1 MTEAEAKDF
10 YAEHEGKKFFP
21 KLVSFMT
28 SGPIYAL
35 CLSKVGAIS
44 AWRALM
50 GPTNSKEAREIKPTS
65 LRAIYGT
72 DNTKNACHGSDSTLS
87 ARREVLF
94 YFPDISFPSLVDES
108 DLRKYIKKELEPI
121 LRKGLTVLC
130 KHKPSAGKLEATRFL
145 AQWLLENNPHKG
157 RVVAEGAFDVDE
169 EEEEEDFELIFEG
182 RKEIAA
188 DGTVKEPAAKPAA
201 AKKGDEEYE
210 KELDENL
217 DLQEAEHAAL
227 KVQSH
232 YRAFVARKTVEEKKL
247 SKQPIVIQNQ
257 SVGED
262 DETQE
267 VTLAATK
274 IQASFRAKKARN
286 HVKEMQEESA
296 AATKV
301 QSSFRAKQ
309 ARNKVKELKEEA
321 KAATTVQAGFRSMK
335 ARKRVQ
341 EMKEE
346 SAAATKVQ
354 SSFRAKKAR
363 DEVKAMREAKG

>member
-50 GPTNSKEAREIKPTS
+50 GPTNSTEAREIKPTS

-145 AQWLLENNPHKG
+145 AQWLLENNPNKG
-157 RVVAEGAFDVDE
+157 RVVAEGAFDVD

-309 ARNKVKELKEEA
+309 ARNKVKELKEETE
-321 KAATTVQAGFRSMK
+321 AATKVQAVFRSMK
-335 ARKRVQ
+335 ARQRVK

-346 SAAATKVQ
+346 
-354 SSFRAKKAR
+354 KKAG
-363 DEVKAMREAKG
+363 DEASA